1 MTFWRF
7 IHTLALF
14 WMMAGI
20 GATVIPIWKAWLTTE
35 LDQRALLLTNAQR
48 NETVWLLPG
57 VLTAGFTGY
66 AWAAA
71 ADLNLVR
78 TGWLLALQL
87 VMGLNIFIFIPLMG
101 VGLRRVRFLALAA
114 RKRGEMTEELRS
126 AMADNVPVV
135 FGTLIVLTIPV
146 MVWLPVFKPF

>member
-1 MTFWRF
+1 VTFWRF
-7 IHTLALF
+7 IHLLALF

-20 GATVIPIWKAWLTTE
+20 GATVIPIWKAWFTNE
-35 LDQRALLLTNAQR
+35 VEQRALMLVDAQR

-57 VLTAGFTGY
+57 VLAAGFSGY

-71 ADLNLVR
+71 EDLNLVR
-78 TGWLLALQL
+78 IGWLLALQL
-87 VMGLNIFIFIPLMG
+87 VMGLNVFIFIPLMG

-114 RKRGEMTEELRS
+114 RKQGAITDELRS
-126 AMADNVPVV
+126 AMADNVPLV

-146 MVWLPVFKPF
+146 MLWLPVFKPF

>member
-1 MTFWRF
+1 MR
-7 IHTLALF
+7 
-14 WMMAGI
+14 AG
-20 GATVIPIWKAWLTTE
+20 
-35 LDQRALLLTNAQR
+35 
-48 NETVWLLPG
+48 
-57 VLTAGFTGY
+57 
-66 AWAAA
+66 
-71 ADLNLVR
+71 
-78 TGWLLALQL
+78 
-87 VMGLNIFIFIPLMG
+87 LMG